1 MRVAASKDRV
11 GRRLVEVAEVAAE
24 RQHSQEQQPR
34 ERHQGSISAIPL
46 CNDPYNPV
54 PLKRPFEFLYHK
66 SSDGSASQPD
76 LPRLSG
82 VPIIVSV
89 SPQSLMRK
97 RRSLYEAILSLEAEG
112 VEIGRSKDP
121 ARSALDPFGS
131 AGSHGLPAR
140 EVKDSHA
147 SIAGGH
153 DPPPGR
159 PAPGWRLNV
168 SVIGRKMPI
177 ADVAITTHT
186 CLCVWNPT
194 TPIGTGRQ
202 GPEAAAAGGA
212 ETAAGG
218 SFADRLY
225 GELSDALV
233 LLAMSYTQVGGH

>member
-112 VEIGRSKDP
+112 VEIGRSKDTV
-121 ARSALDPFGS
+121 RSTLDPPGS
-131 AGSHGLPAR
+131 AGSHGLPAL
-140 EVKDSHA
+140 EMKDPHA
-147 SIAGGH
+147 STPRGYVS
-153 DPPPGR
+153 PPPHR
-159 PAPGWRLNV
+159 PVPGWRLNV
-168 SVIGRKMPI
+168 SVIGRKMPV
-177 ADVAITTHT
+177 ADVAITTQA

-194 TPIGTGRQ
+194 TPIGTGCQ
-202 GPEAAAAGGA
+202 GPSAAAAGGA
-212 ETAAGG
+212 L
-218 SFADRLY
+218 ADRLY
-225 GELSDALV
+225 VELTGALV
-233 LLAMSYTQVGGH
+233 TLAMSYTQVGGH